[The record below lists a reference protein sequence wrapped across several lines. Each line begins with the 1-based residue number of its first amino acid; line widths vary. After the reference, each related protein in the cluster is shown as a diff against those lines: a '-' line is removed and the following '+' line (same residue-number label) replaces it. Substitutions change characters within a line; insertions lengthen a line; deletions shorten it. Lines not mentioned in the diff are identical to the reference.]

1 MTHDPS
7 KGNAMKLASLCIG
20 SLAALVMSW
29 GTPLAA
35 HAEERAIAKQVVVK
49 APVEAVWNA
58 WTTTDGIK
66 SFFAP
71 EARVEARVDGPFEIY
86 MNPYAAPGMKGADDM
101 RFLALQ
107 PMKMLSFTWNAPPSL
122 PEARAQRTVVVVR
135 LKPVGDGQTEVSIY
149 HAGWGE
155 GGEWDK
161 AYDYFDRAWGNVL
174 ANLQRR
180 FTEGPM
186 DWTEWLRRLKPATP
200 VSR

>member
-1 MTHDPS
+1 
-7 KGNAMKLASLCIG
+7 MKLASLCIG
-20 SLAALVMSW
+20 CLTAFIVSCAA
-29 GTPLAA
+29 PIAA

-58 WTTTDGIK
+58 WTTTEGVK

-71 EARVEARVDGPFEIY
+71 DARVEARVDGPFEIY
-86 MNPYAAPGMKGADDM
+86 INPYAAPGMKGADDM

-122 PEARAQRTVVVVR
+122 PEARAQRTFVVVR
-135 LKPVGDGQTEVSIY
+135 LKPAGEGQTEVSLY

-161 AYDYFDRAWGNVL
+161 AYDYFNRAWGNVL
-174 ANLQRR
+174 ANLEKR
-180 FTEGPM
+180 FVEGPV
-186 DWTEWLRRLKPATP
+186 DWTQWLSRLKPVEAQP
-200 VSR
+200 QK